1 MFLEHE
7 ISPTVEAIKK
17 LIRGEPVQF
26 KPLHL
31 GKGAFS
37 IHLNNDLTKKLNK
50 AVRLGKGLRISLDG
64 DTIRHNV
71 QHGKGWK
78 EIFQKM
84 RRSKKGGSIW
94 DDMRNALDPNR
105 NGATQ
110 FFTKT
115 LPSTLIHQAIPAL
128 TGALGA
134 AGAEILAPEL
144 GPISGAAGGMAGK
157 AAGDQLANLI
167 GNKTGYG
174 FHYLPLHLNTD
185 EHAKLVSGKGVKIHP
200 HHSFHRESP
209 MHLAVLKP
217 KTYLDLSDAHS
228 KGKHHMLKFKKGE
241 GFWDDLKNGV
251 NRVYHKVIKPT
262 IKNVLMPHAG
272 QYAGREL
279 GRTIAQLSGLPPEA
293 GAMIGE
299 YAGKKVG
306 ELVAHETI
314 GEGVKRKRGRP
325 RKGGALFPAGG
336 SVGGALFPAG
346 EFTGGALFPAGGAL
360 YPAGHKN

>member
-64 DTIRHNV
+64 DTIKHNV

-78 EIFQKM
+78 EIFEKM

-94 DDMRNALDPNR
+94 DDMRNALDPNK
-105 NGATQ
+105 NGANQ

-128 TGALGA
+128 AGALGA
-134 AGAEILAPEL
+134 TGAEILAPEL
-144 GPISGAAGGMAGK
+144 GPVSGALGGLAGK
-157 AAGDQLANLI
+157 KAGDALANLI

-174 FHYLPLHLNTD
+174 MHHLPLHLTTD
-185 EHAKLVSGKGVKIHP
+185 EHSKLVSGKGVKVHA
-200 HHSFHRESP
+200 HHSYHRDSP

-217 KTYLDLSDAHS
+217 KSYFDLIEAHS
-228 KGKHHMLKFKKGE
+228 KGKHHTLKFKKGE
-241 GFWDDLKNGV
+241 GFWDDLKNGI
-251 NRVYHKVIKPT
+251 NRIYHKTVKPT
-262 IKNVLMPHAG
+262 VKDVLLPASG

-279 GRTIAQLSGLPPEA
+279 GRTIAELSGFPPEA

-299 YAGKKVG
+299 LAGKKVG
-306 ELVAHETI
+306 ELIAQKTI

-336 SVGGALFPAG
+336 EYTGGALFPA
-346 EFTGGALFPAGGAL
+346 GGALFPAGGAL

>member
-1 MFLEHE
+1 MFLEHDF
-7 ISPTVEAIKK
+7 SPTADAIKK

-64 DTIRHNV
+64 DAIKHNV

-84 RRSKKGGSIW
+84 RRSKKGGNIW
-94 DDMRNALDPNR
+94 DDMRNAFNPNT
-105 NGATQ
+105 NGTTQ

-144 GPISGAAGGMAGK
+144 GPISAAAGGLAGK
-157 AAGDQLANLI
+157 TAGDQLANYI

-174 FHYLPLHLNTD
+174 MHYLPLHLSTD
-185 EHAKLVSGKGVKIHP
+185 EHEKLVSGKGLKIHP
-200 HHSFHRESP
+200 HHSYHRESP
-209 MHLAVLKP
+209 MHLAVLKH
-217 KTYLDLSDAHS
+217 KTFADLNDAHS

-241 GFWDDLKNGV
+241 GFWDDFKNGI
-251 NRVYHKVIKPT
+251 NRIYHKAVKPA
-262 IKNVLMPHAG
+262 IKNVLLPSAG

-279 GRTIAQLSGLPPEA
+279 GRTIAQLSGLPPDA

-299 YAGKKVG
+299 LAGKKVG
-306 ELVAHETI
+306 ELVAQKTM
-314 GEGVKRKRGRP
+314 GEGLKRKRGRP

-336 SVGGALFPAG
+336 SNIGGALFPA
-346 EFTGGALFPAGGAL
+346 GGALFPAGGAL
-360 YPAGHKN
+360 YPAGYKM

>member
-1 MFLEHE
+1 MFIEHLF
-7 ISPTVEAIKK
+7 SPTVEAIKK
-17 LIRGEPVQF
+17 LIRGESVQF

-37 IHLNNDLTKKLNK
+37 IHLNNDLSKKIHKALN
-50 AVRLGKGLRISLDG
+50 LGKGLRIQLDG
-64 DTIRHNV
+64 ETIKHNV

-84 RRSKKGGSIW
+84 RRSKKGGNIW
-94 DDMRNALDPNR
+94 DDMRNALDPNK
-105 NGATQ
+105 NGATH
-110 FFTKT
+110 FFTQT
-115 LPSTLIHQAIPAL
+115 LPSTLIHQAIPAV

-157 AAGDQLANLI
+157 AAGDQLANYI

-174 FHYLPLHLNTD
+174 LHYLPLHLTDD
-185 EHAKLVSGKGVKIHP
+185 EHEKLVSGKGVKIQP
-200 HHSFHRESP
+200 HHTHHRENP
-209 MHLAVLKP
+209 MHLAVLKH
-217 KTYLDLSDAHS
+217 KTFFDLSDAHHR
-228 KGKHHMLKFKKGE
+228 GKHHLLKFKKGE
-241 GFWDDLKNGV
+241 GFWDDFKNGI
-251 NRVYHKVIKPT
+251 NRIYHKVVKPT
-262 IKNVLMPHAG
+262 VKNMVLPSAG

-299 YAGKKVG
+299 FAGKKVG
-306 ELVAHETI
+306 ELVAQKTM
-314 GEGVKRKRGRP
+314 GEGLKRKRGRP

-336 SVGGALFPAG
+336 SI
-346 EFTGGALFPAGGAL
+346 GGAL
-360 YPAGHKN
+360 YPAGGTTGGALFPSGYKM